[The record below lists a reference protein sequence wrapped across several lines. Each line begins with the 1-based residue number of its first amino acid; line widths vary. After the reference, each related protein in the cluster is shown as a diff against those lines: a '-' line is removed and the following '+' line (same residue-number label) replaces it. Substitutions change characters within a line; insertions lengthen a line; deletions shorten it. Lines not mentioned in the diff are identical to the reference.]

1 MELILIRH
9 GESEANRQKII
20 QGHFDSPLSPL
31 GREQAAALAASLEGE
46 RLSAIYASD
55 LSRALET
62 GETIAQRLGM
72 ELIVDPII
80 REVDVGC
87 FSGHTW
93 ADIAERFP
101 EAYGRF
107 KTSGDW
113 NQVPGAENDAAISQR
128 LDTFI
133 STLQEQHGSARI
145 AVVAH
150 GAILR
155 RMIHVLLNLQFP
167 SGIFF
172 ELHNASCSE
181 IHLSPTGPT
190 LHYLNRV
197 PAVEVSSASTRAL
210 I

>member
-1 MELILIRH
+1 MELLLIRH

-31 GREQAAALAASLEGE
+31 GREQAAALAATLEGE
-46 RLSAIYASD
+46 CFAAIYASD
-55 LSRALET
+55 LSRARET
-62 GETIAQRLGM
+62 GETISQRLGM
-72 ELIVDPII
+72 ELIVDSII

-93 ADIAERFP
+93 AEISVRFP
-101 EAYGRF
+101 EAYARF

-113 NQVPGAENDAAISQR
+113 NLVPGAESDEAIAQR
-128 LDTFI
+128 LDAFI
-133 STLQEQHGSARI
+133 SSLQERHGRSRV

-155 RMIHVLLNLQFP
+155 RMIHVLLNLPFP